1 MEIYLVGG
9 AVRDT
14 LLGITV
20 KEKDWVVV
28 GATKEDLTKLGYK
41 QVGSNFPV
49 FLHPETKEEYAL
61 ARTERKSG
69 IGHKGFSFDTKP
81 DVTLEEDLRRR
92 DLTINAMAQS
102 EDGSLIDPFNGQTD
116 LENKILKQVSDAF
129 QEDPLRVFRVARFAA
144 KLNHLGF
151 SIDGKT
157 MNTMN
162 KLSLSGELET
172 LPKER
177 IWQETHKALQEKS
190 PAEYFRVLIESK
202 AILGLKNI
210 EKIDLNMFALIA
222 SKISNPKLRWASLA
236 SSPEC
241 SLNDLNDTF
250 GVPKKIQELSQ
261 IYKKLVEFTAEH
273 DSGAENH
280 EVLALIE
287 DVDALRRN
295 KRFNKAVKIL
305 GAGKEAGSFRG
316 KILPWQEMSKKLIEV
331 KPSSSELTGTEI
343 IEDLRKQRLKIIE
356 VELHKHG

>member
-1 MEIYLVGG
+1 MDIYLVGG

-28 GATKEDLTKLGYK
+28 GATKEDLTELGYK
-41 QVGSNFPV
+41 QVGSDFPV

-69 IGHKGFSFDTKP
+69 MGHKGFSFDTQTN
-81 DVTLEEDLRRR
+81 VTLEEDLKRR

-102 EDGSLIDPFNGQTD
+102 EDGSLIDPFNGQED
-116 LENKILKQVSDAF
+116 LKNKLLKQVSDAF
-129 QEDPLRVFRVARFAA
+129 QEDPLRVFRVARFSA
-144 KLNHLGF
+144 KLKHLGF
-151 SIDGKT
+151 SIDRKT

-177 IWQETHKALQEKS
+177 IWQETHKALQEKN
-190 PAEYFRVLIESK
+190 PAEYFRALIDSK
-202 AILGLKNI
+202 ATLGLKDMQ
-210 EKIDLNMFALIA
+210 KIDLDMFELIT

-236 SSPEC
+236 SSLEC
-241 SLNDLNDTF
+241 DLNALNDTF
-250 GVPKKIQELSQ
+250 GVPKKIQELSH
-261 IYKKLVEFTAEH
+261 IYKKLFEFTTKQAP
-273 DSGAENH
+273 DVENH
-280 EVLALIE
+280 EVLVFIE

-295 KRFNKAVKIL
+295 KRFNKALKIL
-305 GAGKEAGSFRG
+305 EAGRAPDSL
-316 KILPWQEMSKKLIEV
+316 KDKALPWQQISKKLKEI

-343 IEDLRKQRLKIIE
+343 IEDLRKQRLKVIE

>member
-177 IWQETHKALQEKS
+177 VWQETYKALQEKS

-202 AILGLKNI
+202 ATLGLKNI

-261 IYKKLVEFTAEH
+261 I
-273 DSGAENH
+273 
-280 EVLALIE
+280 
-287 DVDALRRN
+287 
-295 KRFNKAVKIL
+295 
-305 GAGKEAGSFRG
+305 
-316 KILPWQEMSKKLIEV
+316 
-331 KPSSSELTGTEI
+331 
-343 IEDLRKQRLKIIE
+343 
-356 VELHKHG
+356 

>member
-69 IGHKGFSFDTKP
+69 TGHKGFSFDTQP
-81 DVTLEEDLRRR
+81 NVTLQEDLRRR

-102 EDGSLIDPFNGQTD
+102 EDGNLIDPFNGQKD
-116 LENKILKQVSDAF
+116 LKNKLLKQVSDAF
-129 QEDPLRVFRVARFAA
+129 QEDPLRVFRVARFAT
-144 KLNHLGF
+144 KLKHLGF
-151 SIDGKT
+151 SIDRKT

-162 KLSLSGELET
+162 KLSLSAELET

-177 IWQETHKALQEKS
+177 IWQETHKALQEKN

-202 AILGLKNI
+202 ATLVLKNI
-210 EKIDLNMFALIA
+210 QKIDLDMFELIT
-222 SKISNPKLRWASLA
+222 SKISSPKLRWASLA
-236 SSPEC
+236 SNLDC
-241 SLNDLNDTF
+241 DLNALNDTF
-250 GVPKKIQELSQ
+250 GVPKKLQELSH
-261 IYKKLVEFTAEH
+261 IYKKLFEFTAKPG
-273 DSGAENH
+273 SGAENH

-295 KRFNKAVKIL
+295 KRFYKALKIL
-305 GAGKEAGSFRG
+305 EASRTSSSIKGKA
-316 KILPWQEMSKKLIEV
+316 LPWQEMSKKLKEI

-343 IEDLRKQRLKIIE
+343 IEDLKKQRLEVIE
-356 VELHKHG
+356 IELHKHG